1 MLITALKVPIM
12 LVPSEK
18 EQENMEK
25 RDGWKIWPFTCH
37 RDVFLLKKNCEVGE
51 AYLQNF
57 SAVLSLLI
65 LFSSQCFISY
75 MFFGTTA

>member
-1 MLITALKVPIM
+1 MLITALKVPIV

-18 EQENMEK
+18 EQDNLEK
-25 RDGWKIWPFTCH
+25 LISRT
-37 RDVFLLKKNCEVGE
+37 
-51 AYLQNF
+51 
-57 SAVLSLLI
+57 SLLI